1 MVHGL
6 HNRGLLDSQWV
17 LFSHY
22 PLYSTSRYW
31 PEHTV
36 MWIVS
41 LKDIVFT
48 VDLLSELNTLTFTFI
63 AEFWHVLSAHI
74 PSCALRLWMKG
85 QPLSVCWRS
94 QLNKSLIVKGNSEFI
109 HLTQMC
115 ILYCDRSAALG
126 KTCGK
131 NPWIKKAFWTTDH
144 KKPWFVATRQHEA
157 QCNPDPLTEGGN
169 WRTHQGYRET
179 MMKEELESRPWPT
192 GRGWELHP

>member
-115 ILYCDRSAALG
+115 ILYCDPSIWFLLRKIEFSQVWNMYWFISRWKFSDWVYSKCVVLPDFLS
-126 KTCGK
+126 TCVG
-131 NPWIKKAFWTTDH
+131 F
-144 KKPWFVATRQHEA
+144 FFFF
-157 QCNPDPLTEGGN
+157 GG
-169 WRTHQGYRET
+169 G
-179 MMKEELESRPWPT
+179 
-192 GRGWELHP
+192 